1 MGNTLCRGFQ
11 EKQVRSSSMR
21 LLEAGSFLELGRWD
35 EVTSAPGVQTKLA
48 SGPRLSLA
56 DPALVSL

>member
-1 MGNTLCRGFQ
+1 
-11 EKQVRSSSMR
+11 MR